1 MLQEMMLHETAVA
14 WIRRGLTWSLPRK
27 PWEETVEEYG
37 SRLKEVVRMVNE
49 NYDVE
54 DLCRA
59 LPSRVQKLVESKGDK
74 LNK

>member
-1 MLQEMMLHETAVA
+1 M
-14 WIRRGLTWSLPRK
+14 
-27 PWEETVEEYG
+27 EEYG

-54 DLCRA
+54 GLCRA